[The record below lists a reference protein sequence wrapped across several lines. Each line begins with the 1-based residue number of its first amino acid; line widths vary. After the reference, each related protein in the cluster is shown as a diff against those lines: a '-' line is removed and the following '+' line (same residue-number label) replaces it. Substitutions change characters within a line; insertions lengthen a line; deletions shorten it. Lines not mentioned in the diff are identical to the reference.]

1 VGDENRRLDR
11 DDPVVLDLVQRV
23 TRLEA
28 QVSDLRQ
35 SLNRLEE
42 SLDKLDSRLWYV
54 ITGIA
59 LSILVQILFY
69 LLR

>member
-1 VGDENRRLDR
+1 MGDENRLLDKN
-11 DDPVVLDLVQRV
+11 DPVILEFAQRLSRV
-23 TRLEA
+23 EVE
-28 QVSDLRQ
+28 VSDLRQ
-35 SLNRLEE
+35 SLNHLEE

>member
-1 VGDENRRLDR
+1 VGVENRRLDR
-11 DDPVVLDLVQRV
+11 DDPVILDLVQRV

>member
-1 VGDENRRLDR
+1 MGESRHLDR
-11 DDPVVLDLVQRV
+11 DDPVILDLVQRV

-59 LSILVQILFY
+59 LSILVQVLFY